1 MAAFM
6 TAILNLWNKI
16 MWNERTITLLGIKSA
31 EILEKSKVAVFGVG
45 GVGSYAVECLA
56 RAGIGSITLV
66 DDDVYSETNLNRQLY
81 ATLGTLGKPKTDVAK
96 ERILSINPL
105 CSVVSRCMRYNAE
118 TCGEFD
124 LASYDYV
131 VDAID
136 SLDCKTLLIKNC
148 VSLGVKIISS
158 MGAGNRRKP
167 QCFEVADI
175 YSTVNDPLAK
185 ALRQRL
191 RKEGV
196 KKLKTVFSAELPSK
210 AEEGRTVG
218 SLSCVTAAAGTILA
232 GEVINGLIGEV

>member
-1 MAAFM
+1 
-6 TAILNLWNKI
+6 
-16 MWNERTITLLGIKSA
+16 MWNERTLTLLGKESVG
-31 EILEKSKVAVFGVG
+31 ILENSTVAVFGVG

-56 RAGIGSITLV
+56 RAGIGNLILV

-81 ATLGTLGKPKTDVAK
+81 ATVDTLGRAKTDVAA
-96 ERILSINPL
+96 ERIKSINPACTVISL
-105 CSVVSRCMRYNAE
+105 CKRYNAE
-118 TCGEFD
+118 TSADFD
-124 LASYDYV
+124 LCSYDYV

-148 VSLGVKIISS
+148 TSLGVKIISS

-167 QCFEVADI
+167 QCFDVVDI
-175 YSTVNDPLAK
+175 YSTSNDPLAK

-196 KKLKTVFSAELPSK
+196 RKLKTVCSSELPAK
-210 AEEGRTVG
+210 AEEGRIVG

-232 GEVINGLIGEV
+232 GEVINGLIAGL

>member
-1 MAAFM
+1 M
-6 TAILNLWNKI
+6 
-16 MWNERTITLLGIKSA
+16 TLLGENA
-31 EILEKSKVAVFGVG
+31 VNILQNSTVAVFGVG

-56 RAGIGSITLV
+56 RAGIGRIELI

-81 ATLGTLGKPKTDVAK
+81 ATLDTIGRHKTDVAA
-96 ERILSINPL
+96 ERIRSINPS
-105 CSVVSRCMRYNAE
+105 CAAVSRPMRYNAE
-118 TCGEFD
+118 TAGEFD

-148 VSLGVKIISS
+148 TSLGVGIISS

-167 QCFEVADI
+167 QCFDVVDVF
-175 YSTVNDPLAK
+175 STSNDPLAK

-196 KKLKTVFSAELPSK
+196 KKLKTVCSSELPSK
-210 AEEGRTVG
+210 VGEGRTVG

-232 GEVINGLIGEV
+232 GEVINSILEKSGK